1 MISSIIAR
9 NLRNKLNPMYL
20 HLKFCRNCLI
30 LLLVGSSFTLLGQNL
45 GRGINLGNMFEAPS
59 EAAWG
64 NPFKE
69 AYIGQIADLGFQ
81 HIRVPIR
88 WDVAERAQLT
98 APYTLNPQFLARIKS
113 VVDLA
118 ISKHLDVII
127 NMHHHEELFTNPT
140 AAKARFISQWQQIA
154 SYFKSYD
161 KHLFFEVLNE
171 PHDALTPPLWDA
183 YFAEALAEI
192 RKTNP
197 YRKVLLG
204 TASYGGTD
212 GVRDLNPPNDPNLI
226 LSVHY
231 YSPFNFTHQGA
242 DWAGNKDKYIG
253 TKWEDL
259 SWERNQVMADFD
271 YAIKWAKQKNMPL
284 HVGEFGSYEL
294 ADIDSRARW
303 TTFIARWLESQG
315 ASWAYWEYSA
325 GFGIYNPL
333 TNTYKTPLVD
343 ALLKNPMPA
352 AKVLPTKNLFSLNG
366 QAGWNVNVNSG
377 ASASLAT
384 ATLGLQVN
392 MSKVTGTAWHIQ
404 LTRSGF
410 PLSYKKRYL
419 VKIKAQ
425 ADKSISITTYMGRSS
440 SPYNAYSSYT
450 NMSLEPSEKEFVY
463 VFTMGEPYDANARL
477 VFDMGNALG
486 TVQINS
492 IQVDEVIEEVPL
504 GMEEPKYINTVFPN
518 PFRDILQIKG
528 SGERL
533 LRLIDLRGRIH
544 HQQSISGDASID
556 LSSMPTGTYLLQ
568 LQGVNQSSDSHLV
581 VKE

>member
-1 MISSIIAR
+1 M
-9 NLRNKLNPMYL
+9 L
-20 HLKFCRNCLI
+20 LKFRVFPTRVL
-30 LLLVGSSFTLLGQNL
+30 LLLVGLSFSLSGQQL

-88 WDVAERAQLT
+88 WDVAERTQLT
-98 APYTLNPQFLARIKS
+98 PPYTVNPQFLARIKS

-118 ISKHLDVII
+118 ISKHLYVII
-127 NMHHHEELFTNPT
+127 NMHHHEELFTNP
-140 AAKARFISQWQQIA
+140 AASKARFISQWQQIA
-154 SYFKSYD
+154 TYFKGYD
-161 KHLFFEVLNE
+161 NHLYFEVLNE
-171 PHDALTPPLWDA
+171 PHDALTPEMWNS
-183 YFAEALAEI
+183 YFAEALTEI

-231 YSPFNFTHQGA
+231 YNPFNFTHQGA

-259 SWERNQVMADFD
+259 SWERNQVIADFD
-271 YAIKWAKQKNMPL
+271 YAIQWAKQKNMPL

-303 TTFIARWLESQG
+303 TTFIARWLESKG

-343 ALLKNPMPA
+343 ALLKTQMPA

-366 QAGWNVNVNSG
+366 QAGWNVNLNSG
-377 ASASLAT
+377 ASANLAT
-384 ATLGLQVN
+384 VPQGLQVV
-392 MSKVTGTAWHIQ
+392 MSKVTGTGWHIQ

-410 PLSYKKRYL
+410 PLSYKNRYV

-425 ADKSISITTYMGRSS
+425 ADKSISITSYMGRSS
-440 SPYNAYSSYT
+440 SPYNAYSSYN
-450 NMSLEPSEKEFVY
+450 NMSVEPTEKEFVF
-463 VFTMGEPYDANARL
+463 VFTMGEPFDSNARL

-486 TVQINS
+486 MVQINS

-504 GMEEPKYINTVFPN
+504 GIEEPKYVNNVFPN
-518 PFRDILQIKG
+518 PFRDVLQVNGK
-528 SGERL
+528 GERV
-533 LRLIDLRGRIH
+533 LRLIDLRGKIIF
-544 HQQSISGDASID
+544 QKSIQGNQMIDAMQI
-556 LSSMPTGTYLLQ
+556 PTGTYLLQ
-568 LQGVNQSSDSHLV
+568 IMEKLLPAETHLLI
-581 VKE
+581 KE

>member
-1 MISSIIAR
+1 MSLIIKIFR
-9 NLRNKLNPMYL
+9 KRI
-20 HLKFCRNCLI
+20 FW
-30 LLLVGSSFTLLGQNL
+30 LLVGFSFSLSGQNL

-64 NPFKE
+64 NPYKE

-88 WDVAERAQLT
+88 WDVSERTQLT
-98 APYTLNPQFLARIKS
+98 PPYTVNPQFLARIKS

-118 ISKHLDVII
+118 ISKHLYVII
-127 NMHHHEELFTNPT
+127 NMHHHEELFTNPA

-154 SYFKSYD
+154 TYFKGYD
-161 KHLFFEVLNE
+161 NHLYFEVLNE
-171 PHDALTPPLWDA
+171 PHDALTPELWNT

-204 TASYGGTD
+204 TASYGGTS
-212 GVRDLNPPNDPNLI
+212 GVRDLNPPKDPNLI

-259 SWERNQVMADFD
+259 AWERDQIMADFD
-271 YAIKWAKQKNMPL
+271 YVIQWAKQHSMPL

-303 TTFIARWLESQG
+303 TTFIARWLEAQG

-352 AKVLPTKNLFSLNG
+352 AKVPPTKNLYSLNG
-366 QAGWNVNVNSG
+366 SSGWNLNLNSG
-377 ASASLAT
+377 ALGQLNSGAA
-384 ATLGLQVN
+384 GLQVGL
-392 MSKVTGTAWHIQ
+392 KQVTGTAWHIQ

-410 PLSYKKRYL
+410 PLTYKKRYV

-425 ADKSISITTYMGRSS
+425 ADKSISITSYLGRSS
-440 SPYNAYSSYT
+440 SPYNAYSSY
-450 NMSLEPSEKEFVY
+450 NNLSIEPNEKEFVF
-463 VFTMGEPYDANARL
+463 VFTMGEPYDANARM
-477 VFDMGNALG
+477 VFDMGTALA

-504 GMEEPKYINTVFPN
+504 GVEEPKFVNAVFPN
-518 PFRDILQIKG
+518 PFHDALQVNG
-528 SGERL
+528 TGERF
-533 LRLIDLRGRIH
+533 LRLIDVRGKIIF
-544 HQQSISGDASID
+544 QQAIQRNQTLDVSHIPAGS
-556 LSSMPTGTYLLQ
+556 YLLQ
-568 LQGVNQSSDSHLV
+568 IKPTFSSSETHLLI
-581 VKE
+581 KE

>member
-1 MISSIIAR
+1 
-9 NLRNKLNPMYL
+9 MYL
-20 HLKFCRNCLI
+20 HLKLSRYYLV
-30 LLLVGSSFTLLGQNL
+30 LLLVAFSFSLLGQNL
-45 GRGINLGNMFEAPS
+45 GRGINLGNMFEAPN
-59 EAAWG
+59 ETAWG
-64 NPFKE
+64 NPYKE

-88 WDVAERAQLT
+88 WDVAERTQLT

-118 ISKHLDVII
+118 ISKHLYVII
-127 NMHHHEELFTNPT
+127 NMHHHEELFTNPA

-154 SYFKSYD
+154 SYFKGYD
-161 KHLFFEVLNE
+161 NHLYFEVLNE
-171 PHDALTPPLWDA
+171 PHDALTPPLWNA

-242 DWAGNKDKYIG
+242 DWAGNKDKFIG

-259 SWERNQVMADFD
+259 SWERNQIMADFD
-271 YAIKWAKQKNMPL
+271 YAIQWAKQKNMPL

-294 ADIDSRARW
+294 ADMDSRSRW
-303 TTFIARWLESQG
+303 TTFIARWLEAQG

-333 TNTYKTPLVD
+333 TNTYKTPLID

-366 QAGWNVNVNSG
+366 QAGWNVNLNSG
-377 ASASLAT
+377 ASANLASVPP
-384 ATLGLQVN
+384 GLQVN
-392 MSKVTGTAWHIQ
+392 MSQVTGTAWHIQ

-425 ADKSISITTYMGRSS
+425 ADKSISITSYMGRSS

-450 NMSLEPSEKEFVY
+450 NMSLEPSEKEFVF
-463 VFTMGEPYDANARL
+463 VFSMSEPYDANARL

-504 GMEEPKYINTVFPN
+504 GMEEPKYINQG
-518 PFRDILQIKG
+518 FR
-528 SGERL
+528 
-533 LRLIDLRGRIH
+533 
-544 HQQSISGDASID
+544 
-556 LSSMPTGTYLLQ
+556 
-568 LQGVNQSSDSHLV
+568 
-581 VKE
+581 

>member
-1 MISSIIAR
+1 MSLIIR
-9 NLRNKLNPMYL
+9 IFRKRI
-20 HLKFCRNCLI
+20 FW
-30 LLLVGSSFTLLGQNL
+30 LLVGFSFSLSGQNL

-64 NPFKE
+64 NPYKE

-88 WDVAERAQLT
+88 WDVAERTQLT
-98 APYTLNPQFLARIKS
+98 PPYTVNPQFLARIKS

-118 ISKHLDVII
+118 ISKHLYVII
-127 NMHHHEELFTNPT
+127 NMHHHEELFTNP
-140 AAKARFISQWQQIA
+140 AASKARFISQWQQIA
-154 SYFKSYD
+154 TYFKGYD
-161 KHLFFEVLNE
+161 NHLYFEVLNE
-171 PHDALTPPLWDA
+171 PHDALTPELWNT

-204 TASYGGTD
+204 TASYGGPA
-212 GVRDLNPPNDPNLI
+212 GVRDLNPPKDPNLI

-259 SWERNQVMADFD
+259 AWERDQIIADFD
-271 YAIKWAKQKNMPL
+271 YVIQWAKQHNMPL

-303 TTFIARWLESQG
+303 TTFIARWLEAQG

-352 AKVLPTKNLFSLNG
+352 AKVLPTNNLFSLNG
-366 QAGWNVNVNSG
+366 QAGWNVNLNSG
-377 ASASLAT
+377 ANANLAT
-384 ATLGLQVN
+384 VPQGLQVVL
-392 MSKVTGTAWHIQ
+392 SKVTGTGWHIQ

-410 PLSYKKRYL
+410 LLSYKKRYV

-425 ADKSISITTYMGRSS
+425 ADKPISITSYLGRSS
-440 SPYNAYSSYT
+440 SPYNAYSSY
-450 NMSLEPSEKEFVY
+450 NNLSIEPNEKAFVF
-463 VFTMGEPYDANARL
+463 VFTMGEPYDANARM
-477 VFDMGNALG
+477 VFDMGTALA
-486 TVQINS
+486 TVQINA

-504 GMEEPKYINTVFPN
+504 GVEEPKFVNAVFPN
-518 PFRDILQIKG
+518 PFNDVLQVQG
-528 SGERL
+528 TGERF
-533 LRLIDLRGRIH
+533 LRLIDVRGKIIL
-544 HQQSISGDASID
+544 QQAIQGNQTLD
-556 LSSMPTGTYLLQ
+556 LSQLPAGIYGLQ
-568 LQGVNQSSDSHLV
+568 LKAENETFESFKLL
-581 VKE
+581 KE

>member
-1 MISSIIAR
+1 MSLIIR
-9 NLRNKLNPMYL
+9 IFRKRI
-20 HLKFCRNCLI
+20 FW
-30 LLLVGSSFTLLGQNL
+30 LLVGFSFSLSGQNL

-64 NPFKE
+64 NPYKE

-81 HIRVPIR
+81 HVRVPIR
-88 WDVAERAQLT
+88 WDVAERTQLT
-98 APYTLNPQFLARIKS
+98 PPYTVNPQFLARIKS

-118 ISKHLDVII
+118 ISKHLYVII
-127 NMHHHEELFTNPT
+127 NMHHHEELFTNP
-140 AAKARFISQWQQIA
+140 AASKARFISQWQQIA
-154 SYFKSYD
+154 TYFKGYD
-161 KHLFFEVLNE
+161 NHLYFEVLNE
-171 PHDALTPPLWDA
+171 PHDALTPELWNA

-204 TASYGGTD
+204 TASYGGPA
-212 GVRDLNPPNDPNLI
+212 GVRDLNPPKDSNLI

-259 SWERNQVMADFD
+259 AWERDQIIADFD
-271 YAIKWAKQKNMPL
+271 YVIQWAKQHNMPL

-303 TTFIARWLESQG
+303 TTFIARWLEAQG

-366 QAGWNVNVNSG
+366 QAGWNVNLNSG
-377 ASASLAT
+377 ASANLAT
-384 ATLGLQVN
+384 VPQGLQVVL
-392 MSKVTGTAWHIQ
+392 SKVTGTGWHIQ

-410 PLSYKKRYL
+410 PLSYKKRYV

-425 ADKSISITTYMGRSS
+425 ADKPISITSYLGRSS
-440 SPYNAYSSYT
+440 SPYNAYSSY
-450 NMSLEPSEKEFVY
+450 NNLSIEPNEKEFVF
-463 VFTMGEPYDANARL
+463 VFTMGEPYDANARM
-477 VFDMGNALG
+477 VFDMGTALA
-486 TVQINS
+486 TVQINA

-504 GMEEPKYINTVFPN
+504 GVEEPKFVNAVFPN
-518 PFRDILQIKG
+518 PFNDVLQVQG
-528 SGERL
+528 TGERF
-533 LRLIDLRGRIH
+533 LRLIDVRGKIIF
-544 HQQSISGDASID
+544 HQAIQGNQTLDVSQLPAGIYG
-556 LSSMPTGTYLLQ
+556 LQ
-568 LQGVNQSSDSHLV
+568 LKAENETFESFKLL
-581 VKE
+581 KE

>member
-1 MISSIIAR
+1 MSLIIR
-9 NLRNKLNPMYL
+9 IFRKRI
-20 HLKFCRNCLI
+20 FW
-30 LLLVGSSFTLLGQNL
+30 LLVGFSFSLSGQNL

-59 EAAWG
+59 EAACG
-64 NPFKE
+64 NPYKE

-88 WDVAERAQLT
+88 WDVAERTQLT
-98 APYTLNPQFLARIKS
+98 PPYTVNPQFLARIKS

-118 ISKHLDVII
+118 ISKHLYVII
-127 NMHHHEELFTNPT
+127 NMHHHEELFTNP
-140 AAKARFISQWQQIA
+140 AASKARFISQWQQIA
-154 SYFKSYD
+154 TYFKGYD
-161 KHLFFEVLNE
+161 NHLYFEVLNE
-171 PHDALTPPLWDA
+171 PHDALTPELWNT

-204 TASYGGTD
+204 TASYGGTS
-212 GVRDLNPPNDPNLI
+212 GVRDLNPPKDPNLI

-259 SWERNQVMADFD
+259 AWERDQIIADFD
-271 YAIKWAKQKNMPL
+271 YVIQWAKQHNMPL

-303 TTFIARWLESQG
+303 TTFIARWLEAQG

-366 QAGWNVNVNSG
+366 QGGWNVNLNSG
-377 ASASLAT
+377 ASANLAT
-384 ATLGLQVN
+384 VPQGLQVV
-392 MSKVTGTAWHIQ
+392 MSKVTGTGWHIQ

-410 PLSYKKRYL
+410 PLTYKKRYV

-425 ADKSISITTYMGRSS
+425 ADKPISITSYLGRSS
-440 SPYNAYSSYT
+440 SPYNAYSSY
-450 NMSLEPSEKEFVY
+450 NNLSIEPNEKEFVF
-463 VFTMGEPYDANARL
+463 VFTMGEPYDANARM
-477 VFDMGNALG
+477 VFDMGTALA

-504 GMEEPKYINTVFPN
+504 GVEEPKFVNAVFPN
-518 PFRDILQIKG
+518 PFHDVLQVHG
-528 SGERL
+528 AGERF
-533 LRLIDLRGRIH
+533 LRLIDVRGKIIF
-544 HQQSISGDASID
+544 QQAIQGNQTLDVSQLPAGIYG
-556 LSSMPTGTYLLQ
+556 LQ
-568 LQGVNQSSDSHLV
+568 LKAENETFESFKLL
-581 VKE
+581 KE